1 MRDLSL
7 VMALSK
13 AARVDRMNDDEF
25 QQLIRTRRDE
35 PAVPL
40 HFAPC
45 VDRLLDGDLCESVTR
60 ITRKH
65 GVFWERYL
73 AHDSLDS
80 QLPAERGVYMFVWR
94 PRISFSFS
102 ATQQQTLPWIL
113 YVGKAG
119 TKEGVADTLPARY
132 KSYRRYI
139 GRSPSCLWD
148 RTPPRTRE
156 ERLSRY
162 LTLRPLE
169 YWFATVADIDEISRL
184 EKHLIKL
191 FRPPINDQYA
201 RCLRPGLSK
210 PAF

>member
-1 MRDLSL
+1 
-7 VMALSK
+7 
-13 AARVDRMNDDEF
+13 MNDNEL
-25 QQLIRTRRDE
+25 QQLLRTRRDE

-40 HFAPC
+40 HFTPC
-45 VDRLLDGDLCESVTR
+45 VERLLDGDLCESITR
-60 ITRKH
+60 ITQTS
-65 GVFWERYL
+65 GACWERYL
-73 AHDSLDS
+73 AHDGLDS

-119 TKEGVADTLPARY
+119 TTGGVADTLPARY
-132 KSYRRYI
+132 KTYRRYI
-139 GRSPSCLWD
+139 GQSPTGLWD
-148 RTPPRTRE
+148 RIPPRTRE

-169 YWFATVADIDEISRL
+169 YWFVTVPEISEISRL

-191 FRPPINDQYA
+191 FRPPLNDHHT
-201 RCLRPGLSK
+201 RCLRPGLTA